1 MQIELHHIT
10 VRELTAGYI
19 DNNEN
24 GVRAYGGKLDVR
36 PPYQREFVYKEK
48 QRDAVIDTLTQ
59 GFPLNVM
66 YWARRDAL
74 NASAADT
81 TQNTGTRGVS
91 PQQATQ
97 FEIIDGQQRTISIC
111 QYVNGDFAFNFRYFH
126 NLQPDEQKQILDYE
140 LQVYICSGTDS
151 EKLKWFKTINIAGE
165 ELTDQELRN
174 AVYAG
179 SWVSDAKRYFS
190 KNGAPAAKIGS
201 DYLTGSAI
209 RQDYLETAIAWI
221 SDGNIEV
228 YMANHQHDAS
238 AAPLWQFFQAVI
250 TWIETSFRP
259 NKERKKI
266 MKGVDWGMLYK
277 QFKDKV
283 FDYQKIDEEVK
294 RLILD
299 DDVTKKAGIYPYIL
313 TRKEKYLS
321 IRAFTDAQKLAAY
334 ERQGGICADC
344 GHHFELSQMEA
355 DHITPWHEGGRT
367 VAENC
372 QMLCREC
379 NRRKS
384 GK

>member
-1 MQIELHHIT
+1 MQIELHKIS
-10 VRELTAGYI
+10 VCELTAGYQ

-24 GVRAYGGKLDVR
+24 GVRAYGGRLDVR

-66 YWARRDAL
+66 YWAVRED
-74 NASAADT
+74 
-81 TQNTGTRGVS
+81 GT
-91 PQQATQ
+91 

-111 QYVNGDFAFNFRYFH
+111 QYVNGDFAFDFRYFH
-126 NLQPDEQKQILDYE
+126 NLQPDEQEQILNYE

-165 ELTDQELRN
+165 ELTNQELRN

-190 KNGAPAAKIGS
+190 KNGSPAAKIGS
-201 DYLTGSAI
+201 DYLSGSAI
-209 RQDYLETAIAWI
+209 RQEYLETAISWI

-228 YMANHQHDAS
+228 YMSNHQHDAS

-250 TWIETSFRP
+250 TWVETSFRP
-259 NKERKKI
+259 NRERKKI
-266 MKGVDWGMLYK
+266 MKGVDWGILYK

-299 DDVTKKAGIYPYIL
+299 DDVTKKTGIYPYIL

-321 IRAFTDAQKLAAY
+321 IRVFTEAQKLAAY
-334 ERQGGICADC
+334 ERQNGICADC

-355 DHITPWHEGGRT
+355 DHITPWHAGGRT

-372 QMLCREC
+372 QMLCKEC

-384 GK
+384 GR

>member
-1 MQIELHHIT
+1 MQIKLHKIT
-10 VRELTAGYI
+10 VRELTAGYQ

-24 GVRAYGGKLDVR
+24 GVRAYGGRLDVR

-66 YWARRDAL
+66 YWAVRD
-74 NASAADT
+74 D
-81 TQNTGTRGVS
+81 GT
-91 PQQATQ
+91 

-111 QYVNGDFAFNFRYFH
+111 QYVNGDFAFTVEHDSLPRYFH
-126 NLQPDEQKQILDYE
+126 NLQPDEQEQILKYE

-190 KNGAPAAKIGS
+190 KNGCPAARIGS

-209 RQDYLETAIAWI
+209 RQDYLETAISWI
-221 SDGNIEV
+221 SAGNIEG

-259 NKERKKI
+259 NRERKKI
-266 MKGVDWGMLYK
+266 MKGVDWGMPYK
-277 QFKDKV
+277 QFKDEV
-283 FDYQKIDEEVK
+283 FDCQKIDEEVN

-299 DDVTKKAGIYPYIL
+299 DDVSKKTGIYPYIL

-321 IRAFTDAQKLAAY
+321 IRACTDAQKLAAY
-334 ERQGGICADC
+334 ERQGGICAEC
-344 GHHFELSQMEA
+344 GEHFELSQMEA
-355 DHITPWHEGGRT
+355 DHITPWHEGGKT
-367 VAENC
+367 ISENC

-384 GK
+384 GR

>member
-1 MQIELHHIT
+1 MQIELHKIT
-10 VRELTAGYI
+10 VRDLTQGYE
-19 DNNEN
+19 DNAEN

-48 QRDAVIDTLTQ
+48 QRDAVIDTLTK

-66 YWARRDAL
+66 YWAVRD
-74 NASAADT
+74 D
-81 TQNTGTRGVS
+81 GTY
-91 PQQATQ
+91 
-97 FEIIDGQQRTISIC
+97 EIIDGQQRTISIC
-111 QYVNGDFAFNFRYFH
+111 QYVNGDFAYMFRYFH
-126 NLQPDEQKQILDYE
+126 NLQPDEQQQILDYE
-140 LQVYICSGTDS
+140 LNVYICSGSDS

-165 ELTDQELRN
+165 ELTEQELRN

-190 KNGAPAAKIGS
+190 KSGCVATKIAS

-209 RQDYLETAIAWI
+209 RQDYLETAISWI
-221 SDGNIEV
+221 SDGNINV
-228 YMANHQHDAS
+228 YMSNHQHDAS
-238 AAPLWQFFQAVI
+238 AAPLWQFFQSVI
-250 TWIETSFRP
+250 TWIESSFQP
-259 NKERKKI
+259 SKERKKI
-266 MKGVDWGMLYK
+266 MRGVDWGALYK
-277 QFKDKV
+277 EFKDSVINTKAV
-283 FDYQKIDEEVK
+283 DEEVK
-294 RLILD
+294 KLILD
-299 DDVTKKAGIYPYIL
+299 DDVTKKTGIYPYVL
-313 TRKEKYLS
+313 TRKEKFLS

-334 ERQGGICADC
+334 EKQLGICPHC
-344 GHHFELSQMEA
+344 HEHFELNQMEA